1 MYKIKTLFISLLL
14 VIMSLSFIG
23 CSGGE
28 ADYTLEDV
36 QAGNSNIIF
45 LSRSSFIVEKTATP
59 IVDLEVRSTNPVTLS
74 LVSGTDL
81 FIIDQNNRCIVYA
94 DNISGAN
101 LTESDYT
108 VIVQAKDNNGKT
120 VNQIISLE
128 FVDDLDTVKP
138 QIDPTFSTQPFVVAG
153 DTDPFITIEVYDVRG
168 YGITYS
174 LEGPGSGMFTITGA
188 GELSL
193 KANTPVGV
201 YDVIVVATDND
212 KSSLISKTSTIT
224 VSVVGS
230 EADLKPTIISNT
242 FLYTEN
248 DTNAMQIEASTTT
261 NEALVFTLG
270 DISDS
275 GRFTL
280 SSTGTLTFKVAP
292 DHEKPLDNDSNNIYG
307 VEVIVTDVNGQ
318 TDTKIVMVTVLNID
332 DGVPGMGYTS
342 LQYWYIAGFIGSDEW
357 RSESRALTSLKED
370 TNYRLTLTSSPQ
382 VDGDTVTYTLQNIID
397 SEGGVFQ
404 LQGDVLY
411 INAPN
416 IAWNATYTGSV
427 EVVAHDTHGNSSIY
441 LISIKAD

>member
-1 MYKIKTLFISLLL
+1 MRKIKTIFISLLL
-14 VIMSLSFIG
+14 VITTFSLTG
-23 CSGGE
+23 CGGGE

-36 QAGNSNIIF
+36 QAGNSNIVF

-74 LVSGTDL
+74 LISGNDL
-81 FIIDQNNRCIVYA
+81 FSIDQNNSCIVYA
-94 DNISGAN
+94 ENISGAN
-101 LTESDYT
+101 LTKSDYT

-128 FVDDLDTVKP
+128 FVDDLDAVKP
-138 QIDPTFSTQPFVVAG
+138 QIDLTFSTQPFVVAG
-153 DTDPFITIEVYDVRG
+153 DTNPFITIEVYDVRG

-188 GELSL
+188 GALSL

-261 NEALVFTLG
+261 SEALVFTLG

-280 SSTGTLTFKVAP
+280 SSTGALTFKVAP
-292 DHEKPLDNDSNNIYG
+292 DHEKPLDNDSNNVYG
-307 VEVIVTDVNGQ
+307 VEVIATDVNGQ
-318 TDTKIVMVTVLNID
+318 TDTKTVMVTVLNID

-342 LQYWYIAGFIGSDEW
+342 LQYWYDGFGTDEW
-357 RSESRALTSLKED
+357 RSESRSLTSLNED
-370 TNYRLTLTSSPQ
+370 TNYRLTLVSSPQ
-382 VDGDTVTYTLQNIID
+382 VNGDTVTYTLQNIID